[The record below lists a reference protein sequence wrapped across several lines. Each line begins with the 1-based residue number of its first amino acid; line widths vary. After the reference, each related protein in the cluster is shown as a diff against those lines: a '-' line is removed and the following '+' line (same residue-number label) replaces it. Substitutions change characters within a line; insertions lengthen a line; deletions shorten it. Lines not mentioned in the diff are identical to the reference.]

1 MKYTITTLSAA
12 ALLLASFAACDDND
26 YVEPVSTLQ
35 IVESS
40 CSFGDNGGTGF
51 ISLTS
56 PTAITAKSSAA
67 WCTVSVADKQVNV
80 SVTPGV
86 SIEARNALI
95 TVYNA
100 KDSVNIPVYQSGF
113 IFSFEANK
121 AYGIDATGG
130 SLDFTT
136 KISQDYSTSAPEWIH
151 AEKTASGLRLTFDAN
166 TGNDYRKGTFTLT
179 TTGGAT
185 KSINFG
191 QLGTNG
197 IAGNYTMTYYTGL
210 ASSTST
216 KQNTVSVSIA
226 AGSTANSY
234 AISGLLNEGTIAL
247 SYNAAQNAYVL
258 SNGTYVGVYA
268 TRYYLYATAMTG
280 TSPVYT
286 TGVNNSTLFKLV
298 LDDDANYTL
307 AASNSG
313 SVSDYSG
320 FCVLTLKAN
329 SFASS
334 NYMAK
339 YKSYFNPSLAPATA
353 EEQQ

>member
-1 MKYTITTLSAA
+1 MKYTIATLSAA
-12 ALLLASFAACDDND
+12 ALLLTGFAACDDND
-26 YVEPVSTLQ
+26 FVEPVSTLQ

-40 CSFGDNGGTGF
+40 CSFDDNGGTGY

-56 PTAITAKSSAA
+56 PTAITAKSSAD

-86 SIEARNALI
+86 SIESRNALV

-113 IFSFEANK
+113 VFSFDADN
-121 AYGIDATGG
+121 AYNVETAGG
-130 SLDFTT
+130 TLDFTA

-151 AEKTASGLRLTFDAN
+151 AEKTASGIRLTFDAN
-166 TGNDYRKGTFTLT
+166 TSEKYRKGTFTLT
-179 TTGGAT
+179 TAGGST
-185 KSINFG
+185 KKIAFG
-191 QLGTNG
+191 QLGANG
-197 IAGNYTMTYYTGL
+197 IAGSYTMTYYTGL

-216 KQNTVSVSIA
+216 KQNTVSVSIE

-234 AISGLLNEGTIAL
+234 TISGLLNEGTLAL
-247 SYNAAQNAYVL
+247 TYNASQKAFMLA
-258 SNGTYVGVYA
+258 NGTYVGTYVS
-268 TRYYLYATAMTG
+268 RYYLYATSMTG
-280 TSPVYT
+280 TTPVYT
-286 TGVNNSTLFKLV
+286 TGVNYSTFFKIE
-298 LDDDANYTL
+298 LDDEANYTL
-307 AASNSG
+307 TAYNPG
-313 SVSDYSG
+313 SVADYSG
-320 FCVLTLKAN
+320 FCILTLKAN

-339 YKSYFNPSLAPATA
+339 YKSYFNPSLAHAV